1 MFNFNINWE
10 ALSAFDAL
18 SVLIDASQ
26 GDTAPT
32 AKTTSTPA
40 PASVASFRAKE
51 QADVAAKPAPTPVVD
66 EQTKQAAKVAQATPA
81 PTPVATSTA
90 SAASVR
96 AKEAA
101 DAATMPKPNTP
112 VVDERTQLMAKGVIS
127 APKKTAT
134 QIREDRMAQLK
145 KEREDRVAAAAA
157 ERAASDPTLNYAVRP
172 AAPPSDENY
181 IYYYSWI
188 GGVNTG
194 SWRLYRA
201 PNNDTNQ
208 AVYGSRAIGG
218 NTQASANSAVGAN
231 SLTVQPQPIKD
242 SKGKITGWTAP
253 AGSTTNN
260 KVVVTGNGNNGNGNN
275 GNGNNGNGNNG
286 NGNNGSGD
294 GSTGGPTTN
303 IDVLKSLLRGMGFT
317 TTLIDSSADFL
328 NRLLKDGLD
337 YDNAISIFLDSKEYT
352 FKDGN
357 KTTSPF
363 YTAYGYLN
371 EGLTTP
377 KSASELFNAVEGYK
391 EVVSKYAL
399 SDKYLTSDSLKKYVK
414 NNVSVSELDER
425 ANAARLKAVN
435 ADKNYT
441 DALIGLGYIKTPT
454 DLTDFFLNPDIGKE
468 VLEQNRSTA
477 AFSAEAI
484 RRTQQGVQFD
494 AERFKK
500 LTASL
505 MGLGL
510 SEEKIAATAA
520 EGFENIGEQLR
531 PTQKLAGIY
540 ERMPASDVNQIQQEL
555 EAEQF
560 LGTASQRRKR
570 LAEQEVRAF
579 QRSSGTTTSSL
590 KGRTAG
596 II

>member
-1 MFNFNINWE
+1 MAE
-10 ALSAFDAL
+10 LYLDDEDRRAGALS
-18 SVLIDASQ
+18 SLIAASK
-26 GDTAPT
+26 
-32 AKTTSTPA
+32 AKAATPKK
-40 PASVASFRAKE
+40 ASV
-51 QADVAAKPAPTPVVD
+51 
-66 EQTKQAAKVAQATPA
+66 
-81 PTPVATSTA
+81 
-90 SAASVR
+90 ASVR

-101 DAATMPKPNTP
+101 DAATLPKPEPTP
-112 VVDERTQLMAKGVIS
+112 VVDERTQLMAKGVI
-127 APKKTAT
+127 PTPPPPRKTA
-134 QIREDRMAQLK
+134 AQLK
-145 KEREDRVAAAAA
+145 EDREKDYYTKQELLKGEKPQPPA
-157 ERAASDPTLNYAVRP
+157 E
-172 AAPPSDENY
+172 DENY
-181 IYYYSWI
+181 TYDYKWHVFP
-188 GGVNTG
+188 GGG
-194 SWRLYRA
+194 GEWRLVRFQKFNVGNG
-201 PNNDTNQ
+201 NN
-208 AVYGSRAIGG
+208 G
-218 NTQASANSAVGAN
+218 NGN
-231 SLTVQPQPIKD
+231 D
-242 SKGKITGWTAP
+242 
-253 AGSTTNN
+253 
-260 KVVVTGNGNNGNGNN
+260 GNGNNGNGNN
-275 GNGNNGNGNNG
+275 GNGDGNTIVNGGQ
-286 NGNNGSGD
+286 
-294 GSTGGPTTN
+294 TTN
-303 IDVLKSLLRGMGFT
+303 VDVLKSLLRGMGFT
-317 TTLIDSSADFL
+317 TSLIDSSADFL

-352 FKDGN
+352 FKNGN

-391 EVVSKYAL
+391 EVVAKYAL

-441 DALIGLGYIKTPT
+441 DALMGLGYIKSPT

-468 VLEQNRSTA
+468 ALEQNRSTA

-484 RRTQQGVQFD
+484 RRAQQGVTFD

-500 LTASL
+500 ITASL

-520 EGFENIGEQLR
+520 EGFEQIGEQLR

-540 ERMPASDVNQIQQEL
+540 DRMPASEINQIQQEL
-555 EAEQF
+555 ESEQF

-579 QRSSGTTTSSL
+579 QRSAGTTTSSL
-590 KGRTAG
+590 KTRTAG
-596 II
+596 VI

>member
-1 MFNFNINWE
+1 MAELYLDDESRI
-10 ALSAFDAL
+10 AGAMS
-18 SVLIDASQ
+18 SLIAASNAKV
-26 GDTAPT
+26 TAP
-32 AKTTSTPA
+32 K
-40 PASVASFRAKE
+40 K
-51 QADVAAKPAPTPVVD
+51 
-66 EQTKQAAKVAQATPA
+66 
-81 PTPVATSTA
+81 A

-101 DAATMPKPNTP
+101 DAATMPKSKPAVT
-112 VVDERTQLMAKGVIS
+112 VDEQTKFQQQQNITPDTKEDK
-127 APKKTAT
+127 PT
-134 QIREDRMAQLK
+134 REDRMAELK

-157 ERAASDPTLNYAVRP
+157 ERAASDPTLDYSTRP
-172 AAPPSDENY
+172 SAPPSDENF

-188 GGVNTG
+188 GGVNSG

-201 PNNDTNQ
+201 VNNETNQ

-218 NTQASANSAVGAN
+218 KTQAGANSAVGAN
-231 SLTVQPQPIKD
+231 SLTIQPQPIKD
-242 SKGKITGWTAP
+242 DKGNIIGWTSP
-253 AGSTTNN
+253 TGSANNN
-260 KVVVTGNGNNGNGNN
+260 KVVITGNGNNGNNNNGNGNNGNNGNGNN
-275 GNGNNGNGNNG
+275 NIST
-286 NGNNGSGD
+286 SGQ
-294 GSTGGPTTN
+294 STN

-377 KSASELFNAVEGYK
+377 KSAAELFNAVEGYK

-441 DALIGLGYIKTPT
+441 DALMGLGYIKTPT

-468 VLEQNRSTA
+468 ALEQNRSTA

-484 RRTQQGVQFD
+484 RRAQQGVTFD

-500 LTASL
+500 ITASL

-540 ERMPASDVNQIQQEL
+540 EKMPASDVNQIQQEL

-579 QRSSGTTTSSL
+579 QRSAGTTTSSL

-596 II
+596 IIQNPDVDLPAPRSVTRLAVRANTDTPSRIEACDNY